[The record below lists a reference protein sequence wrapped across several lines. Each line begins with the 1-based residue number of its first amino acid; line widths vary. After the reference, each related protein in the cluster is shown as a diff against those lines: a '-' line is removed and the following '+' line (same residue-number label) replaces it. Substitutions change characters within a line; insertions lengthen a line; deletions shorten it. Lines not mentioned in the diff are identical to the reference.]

1 MTRGFVVYYTVAIVV
16 EFVTNFGRARVYLGI
31 GVITIANPGTLTARV
46 VSIVILVYTGRRGG
60 LGWRR
65 ACGRSGF
72 HLGLGLTLAMQDRRR
87 RANCHSE
94 RHQ

>member
-46 VSIVILVYTGRRGG
+46 VSIVILV
-60 LGWRR
+60 
-65 ACGRSGF
+65 
-72 HLGLGLTLAMQDRRR
+72 
-87 RANCHSE
+87 
-94 RHQ
+94 